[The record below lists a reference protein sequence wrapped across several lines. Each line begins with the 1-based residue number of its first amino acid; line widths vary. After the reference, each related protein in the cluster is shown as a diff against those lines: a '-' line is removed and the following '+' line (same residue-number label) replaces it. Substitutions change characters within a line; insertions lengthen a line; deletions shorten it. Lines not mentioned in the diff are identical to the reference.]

1 MQQIE
6 GRNVAN
12 LFALMGDSDAVAAA
26 LKRAKSWNLKSR
38 VCHPL
43 DRPSRARLSKELA
56 QFDAFVEADS
66 RSEGS
71 SEGSSEDGT
80 DA

>member
-6 GRNVAN
+6 GRYVSNP
-12 LFALMGDSDAVAAA
+12 FALMGDHEAVAAA
-26 LKRAKSWNLKSR
+26 LKRAQSWNLKSR

-56 QFDAFVEADS
+56 QFDAFVEAES
-66 RSEGS
+66 GSEG
-71 SEGSSEDGT
+71 GADV
-80 DA
+80 

>member
-6 GRNVAN
+6 SRTSVNP
-12 LFALMGDSDAVAAA
+12 FALMGDPDAIAAA
-26 LKRAKSWNLKSR
+26 LARAKSWNLKSR

-56 QFDAFVEADS
+56 QFDAFVEAEAVPDADLDS
-66 RSEGS
+66 
-71 SEGSSEDGT
+71 
-80 DA
+80 

>member
-6 GRNVAN
+6 GRNVSN

-26 LKRAKSWNLKSR
+26 LKQAKSWNLKSR

-56 QFDAFVEADS
+56 QFDAFVEAES
-66 RSEGS
+66 GTEGGT
-71 SEGSSEDGT
+71 EGGT

>member
-1 MQQIE
+1 MQ
-6 GRNVAN
+6 N
-12 LFALMGDSDAVAAA
+12 LETRAQVNPFVMLGDADAVSEA

-56 QFDAFVEADS
+56 QFDAFIDAESSTDS
-66 RSEGS
+66 SRAS
-71 SEGSSEDGT
+71 
-80 DA
+80 

>member
-6 GRNVAN
+6 SRTPVNP
-12 LFALMGDSDAVAAA
+12 FLMLGDAEAVNEA

-56 QFDAFVEADS
+56 QFDAFIDAETFA
-66 RSEGS
+66 EGNR
-71 SEGSSEDGT
+71 
-80 DA
+80 AR